1 MLTNMLKHLS
11 YLASALLFLSIIP
24 SNAQPAETKLEL
36 ATPFTK
42 NMILQREAPVPVWGF
57 DKPDTK
63 ITVTFAGQEK
73 STTTAKNGKWTLK
86 LDPLKASAE
95 EREFKVTSSSGQ
107 TLTLGGVLVGEV
119 WFSSGQS
126 NMVWEASKSMVKD
139 LAETIAKS
147 EKEIPIREININTES
162 SVYPQDRAISDAGW
176 KKSAEAP
183 GFSALSLAFAY
194 DIYKELGVPVG
205 ILLSAHSN
213 TRIEAFT
220 QGDAIKAH
228 PELKS
233 DADLIYDAE
242 IITPRGQ
249 AAFQKYLEEIPKWQ
263 AEAGEAA
270 LAAAWIPKRPDLPG
284 ITSMWRGPSQFYNGK
299 IHPLVPYGIRGTLWC
314 QGESNESDGILY
326 AARMEA
332 LLNGYRAAWNMPE
345 MPFIFT
351 QLQSYGKVPNPNEIG
366 LAEVRQS
373 QHIFFARNRKNVGMV
388 VQFDVNNDGAGGIHY
403 FNKLH
408 PGQRMARW
416 ALATQYGK
424 DIPSNGPIYSGYKVE
439 GNRVLVSFEKESL
452 FGGLIT
458 ASKGAGKDFK
468 DPEKYYEPARPTPGE
483 KLNQFR
489 LCGSDK
495 KWHEAEAKIVGD
507 TVEVTSPNVPQPIGV
522 QYAYN
527 AVPFGANLYNK
538 AGLPATP
545 FCAIDGK
552 LIFVDAATR
561 AAQEKAAYARFTD
574 PNLPIL
580 QVAEYFRDGAI
591 IQRDK
596 PIPIWGH
603 ANVGETV
610 TVTLGSV
617 TKTVQPNK
625 LLQWS
630 VEFPALK
637 ASATPITLE
646 VKTTNG
652 FSKKVSNILVGDV
665 WYITGTHQLI
675 ITESPYNEKAKD
687 AVMPAAMPLVREFKR
702 RSAGNSTHVP
712 RKRSFETG
720 GGKYLSYWATA
731 DYSKPDQGVTTF
743 AYHFAKTL
751 ARQGIP
757 QGFITM
763 SSGRDGKTGQPAG
776 QYSSPLAWTSYHGI
790 KNVKTPAFQA
800 RINEVSLQY
809 PGSEISKK
817 AVAEHLEKVG
827 EFIKLGQQHAASGA
841 DFTTFRAVAPGFP
854 DAGSN
859 KAITVD
865 KIPTYAY
872 NWNVSPLT
880 PMAVSGVIWI
890 PSQAG
895 IGENPADYAAEL
907 EIYAKSLPATYG
919 QAEVPFLHVQ
929 PTAAVVPGITAPNIP
944 GAKALTIDAWPK
956 TLAEIAEK
964 LAAAVK

>member
-1 MLTNMLKHLS
+1 MFKHLS
-11 YLASALLFLSIIP
+11 ILSSALLFLSLIP
-24 SNAQPAETKLEL
+24 AHAQPAETKLEL

-63 ITVTFAGQEK
+63 ITVSFAGQEK

-95 EREFKVTSSSGQ
+95 EREMKITSSSGQ

-126 NMVWEASKSMVKD
+126 NMVWEASKSSVKD

-176 KKSAEAP
+176 KKSTEAP

-220 QGDAIKAH
+220 QGDAIKTH
-228 PELKS
+228 PELKA

-242 IITPRGQ
+242 IVTPRGQ

-314 QGESNESDGILY
+314 QGESNESDGVLY

-351 QLQSYGKVPNPNEIG
+351 QLQSYGKVANPNEIG
-366 LAEVRQS
+366 LAEIRQS
-373 QHIFFARNRKNVGMV
+373 QHQFFMDNRKNVGMV
-388 VQFDVNNDGAGGIHY
+388 VQFDVNSDDAGGIHY
-403 FNKLH
+403 FSKLH

-416 ALATQYGK
+416 ALAKQYGK
-424 DIPSNGPIYSGYKVE
+424 NIPFTGPIYTGYKVE
-439 GNRVLVSFEKESL
+439 GERVIVSFEKESL
-452 FGGLIT
+452 FGGLMT
-458 ASKGAGKDFK
+458 GSKGSSKDIK
-468 DPEKYYEPARPTPGE
+468 DPEKYYEPARPTPSVE
-483 KLNQFR
+483 LKQFR
-489 LCGSDK
+489 LCGADK
-495 KWHEAEAKIVGD
+495 KWHPAVAKIEGD
-507 TVEVTSPNVPQPIGV
+507 SVVISSPQVPAPIGV
-522 QYAYN
+522 QYAYS
-527 AVPFGANLYNK
+527 AAPAGANLYNQ

-545 FCAIDGK
+545 FCAMNGE
-552 LIFVDAATR
+552 LIHVDAQTR
-561 AAQEKAAYARFTD
+561 AAQQNAQYARFID

-625 LLQWS
+625 FLQWS
-630 VEFPALK
+630 IEFPALK

-652 FSKKVSNILVGDV
+652 FSKKVSDILVGDV

-687 AVMPAAMPLVREFKR
+687 AVVPEAMPLVREFKR
-702 RSAGNSTHVP
+702 RSAGNSTHIP

-841 DFTTFRAVAPGFP
+841 DFTSFRAVAPGFP
-854 DAGSN
+854 EAGTN

-895 IGENPADYAAEL
+895 IGENPADYATEL
-907 EIYAKSLPATYG
+907 EIYAKSLPTTYG
-919 QAEVPFLHVQ
+919 QAEVPFLYVQ
-929 PTAAVVPGITAPNIP
+929 PSTKLVDGITAPTIP
-944 GAKALTIDAWPK
+944 GAKAITIEEWPK
-956 TLAEIAEK
+956 SLAEIAQQ
-964 LAAAVK
+964 LAEAVK

>member
-1 MLTNMLKHLS
+1 MYTSIKQP
-11 YLASALLFLSIIP
+11 LSIITSLLLLRVVP
-24 SNAQPAETKLEL
+24 SSAQPTETKLEL
-36 ATPFTK
+36 ATPFTQ
-42 NMILQREAPVPVWGF
+42 NMILQRESPLPVWGF
-57 DKPDTK
+57 DAPGSK
-63 ITVTFAGQEK
+63 ITLNFAGQEK
-73 STTTAKNGKWTLK
+73 TAVTGENGKWTLK
-86 LDPLKASAE
+86 LDPLPASAQ
-95 EREFKVTSSSGQ
+95 EREFKVTSSTGQ
-107 TLTLGGVLVGEV
+107 AITLGGVLVGEV

-126 NMVWEASKSMVKD
+126 NMVWEASKSSVKE
-139 LAETIAKS
+139 LAETIATS

-162 SVYPQDRAISDAGW
+162 SVYPQDRATSDVGW
-176 KKSAEAP
+176 KKSTAAP

-194 DIYKELGVPVG
+194 DLYKELGVPVG

-242 IITPRGQ
+242 ILTERGQ
-249 AAFQKYLEEIPKWQ
+249 NAFKKYLEDIPKWQ

-284 ITSMWRGPSQFYNGK
+284 ITAMWRGPSQFYNGK
-299 IHPLVPYGIRGTLWC
+299 IHPLVPYAIRGTLWC
-314 QGESNESDGILY
+314 QGESNESDGVLY

-351 QLQSYGKVPNPNEIG
+351 QLQSYGKSPNPDEMG
-366 LAEVRQS
+366 LAEIRQS
-373 QHIFFARNRKNVGMV
+373 QHQFFIDNRKNVGMV
-388 VQFDVNNDGAGGIHY
+388 VQFDVNSDDAGGIHY
-403 FNKLH
+403 FSKLH

-416 ALATQYGK
+416 ALAKQYGK
-424 DIPSNGPIYSGYKVE
+424 NIAHTGPIYSGYQVDGE
-439 GNRVLVSFEKESL
+439 RVIISFEKDSL
-452 FGGLIT
+452 FGGLMSG
-458 ASKGAGKDFK
+458 SKGSSKEIK
-468 DPEKYYEPARPTPGE
+468 NPEKYYEPARPTPGAE
-483 KLNQFR
+483 LKQFR
-489 LCGSDK
+489 LCGADK
-495 KWHEAEAKIVGD
+495 KWHTAAAKIEGD
-507 TVEVTSPNVPQPIGV
+507 SVVVTSPEVTAPIGV
-522 QYAYN
+522 QYAYS
-527 AVPFGANLYNK
+527 AAPAGANLYNR

-545 FCAIDGK
+545 FSAMNGA
-552 LIFVDAATR
+552 LIHVDAATR
-561 AAQEKAAYARFTD
+561 AAQLKSQYARFTD

-610 TVTLGSV
+610 TVILGGV
-617 TKTVQPNK
+617 TQTVQPNK
-625 LLQWS
+625 FLQWS

-637 ASATPITLE
+637 ASAEPITLE

-665 WYITGTHQLI
+665 WYITGTNSLI
-675 ITESPYNEKAKD
+675 INESPYNEKAQD
-687 AVMPAAMPLVREFKR
+687 AVMPEAMPLVREFKR
-702 RSAGNSTHVP
+702 RSNGNSTHVP

-720 GGKYLSYWATA
+720 DGKYRSYWATA
-731 DYSKPDQGVTTF
+731 DYAKPGQGVTTF

-763 SSGRDGKTGQPAG
+763 SSGRDGKPGQPAG
-776 QYSSPLAWTSYHGI
+776 QYSSPLAWTSYQGI
-790 KNVKTPAFQA
+790 KHIKNPAFQA
-800 RINEVSLQY
+800 RIDEVSLQY

-817 AVAEHLEKVG
+817 AIAKHLETIR
-827 EFIKLGQQHAASGA
+827 EFIKLGKQHAASGA
-841 DFTTFRAVAPGFP
+841 DFTTFRAVAPSFP
-854 DAGSN
+854 EAGTN
-859 KAITVD
+859 KAVSVD

-872 NWNVSPLT
+872 NWCVSPLT

-895 IGENPADYAAEL
+895 IGENPAHYAAEL
-907 EIYAKSLPATYG
+907 EAYAKSLPGTYG
-919 QAEVPFLHVQ
+919 QAEVPFLFVQ
-929 PTAAVVPGITAPNIP
+929 PSPQLVEGITAPNIP
-944 GAKALTIDAWPK
+944 DAKFLPLDEWPK
-956 TLAEIAEK
+956 SLGEIARKLAEGMK
-964 LAAAVK
+964 